1 MHFSRKQYEYNLS
14 YVSYVRVYG
23 ESYEIEKEISKYIQN
38 FANDFKLTCQIW

>member
-14 YVSYVRVYG
+14 YVSYVRV
-23 ESYEIEKEISKYIQN
+23 SYEIENEISKYIQN